1 MSEQLIVP
9 VVLSGVGGIRL
20 WPYSTNETPKQ
31 FLRLLGS
38 KTLFSETCGVTPAD
52 AGSAFR

>member
-1 MSEQLIVP
+1 VSEQLIVP